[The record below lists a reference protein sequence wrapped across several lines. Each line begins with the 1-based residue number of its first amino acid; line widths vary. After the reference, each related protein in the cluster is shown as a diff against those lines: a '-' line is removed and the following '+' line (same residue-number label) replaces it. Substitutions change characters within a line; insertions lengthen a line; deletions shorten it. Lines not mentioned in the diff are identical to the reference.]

1 MCVTDM
7 NAKKSKTVSFIL
19 RGKMKFLLYL
29 QTAILKDWRQPSS
42 FLFRNENWNKEA
54 APSLS

>member
-19 RGKMKFLLYL
+19 RGKMKFSLYL

-54 APSLS
+54 ASSLS

>member
-19 RGKMKFLLYL
+19 RGKMKFSLYL
-29 QTAILKDWRQPSS
+29 QTAILKD
-42 FLFRNENWNKEA
+42 
-54 APSLS
+54 